1 MKTVADLDK
10 DYQEYEV
17 GENHIDDYEDFYN
30 YMGKV
35 IDDIQGNWADV
46 VKQMTENIR
55 WRKISTIR
63 NLFPIV
69 FVKEDTSFYDY
80 DNEILAD
87 ASELIVNNLGYY
99 ERIRNVSNND
109 NFQELCKLTNFLLD
123 RYEDNIN
130 CLNYKRDEII
140 AMIKGEKAK
149 ELDYQYNFQSVDL
162 FAEKHISAFED
173 KKQLIKK

>member
-1 MKTVADLDK
+1 MKTVVSLEE
-10 DYQEYEV
+10 DYASYDV
-17 GENHIDDYEDFYN
+17 GDNRVADYEDFYN
-30 YMGKV
+30 YMGRL
-35 IDDIQGNWADV
+35 IDDIQGNWEDV

-69 FVKEDTSFYDY
+69 FVKEDTDFYDY
-80 DNEILAD
+80 DNELLTD

-99 ERIRNVSNND
+99 ERIRNVSNED

-123 RYEDNIN
+123 NYEDNIN
-130 CLNYKRDEII
+130 YLNYRRDELI
-140 AMIKGEKAK
+140 AVTRGEKPK
-149 ELDYQYNFQSVDL
+149 DLDYQYNFHPVDQ